1 MTTATEEQKTSM
13 LAIASLVLGA
23 ISLLGVIP
31 FFGGAVAIVLGYV
44 AKSEIDGSL
53 GALKGK
59 NLATIGQVLGAVH
72 IVGLFVIACCVLG
85 YVLLSP
91 VLFPQGSRLY

>member
-1 MTTATEEQKTSM
+1 MTTATEDQKTSM
-13 LAIASLVLGA
+13 LAIAGLVLGA

-31 FFGGAVAIVLGYV
+31 FFGGAVAIVLGYL
-44 AKSEIDGSL
+44 AKSEIDSSL

-72 IVGLFVIACCVLG
+72 IVGLFVIACCVLA

-91 VLFPQGSRLY
+91 VFFPRGNPLY